1 MFKEILAV
9 PSNETP
15 AIVLAVSNAVA
26 VAAFPVQEPD
36 DPEALPV
43 TFPVNAPAKLVEVR
57 SPEEGL

>member
-1 MFKEILAV
+1 MVRE
-9 PSNETP
+9 
-15 AIVLAVSNAVA
+15 VSNAVA

-43 TFPVNAPAKLVEVR
+43 TFQVNAPAKLVEVR